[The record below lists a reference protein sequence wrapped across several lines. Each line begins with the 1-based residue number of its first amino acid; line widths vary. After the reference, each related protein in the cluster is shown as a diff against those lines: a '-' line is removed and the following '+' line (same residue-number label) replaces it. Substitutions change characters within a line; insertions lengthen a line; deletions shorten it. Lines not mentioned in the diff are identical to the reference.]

1 MTEKE
6 QNQLA
11 FYSSFYD
18 LVWESGWIN
27 DDTTYDL
34 ARQAEQES
42 GFNAFGEEVER
53 ETGQWRVKSGEM
65 YWTGWGEDGTHP
77 TFTLDTDPFAL
88 KDVPTFDSKRK
99 AEDIAAIFGG
109 DVEEVGDD
117 E

>member
-11 FYSSFYD
+11 FYSSFYSTI
-18 LVWESGWIN
+18 WESGWLSY
-27 DDTTYDL
+27 DTKQGL
-34 ARQAEQES
+34 MEEAEQKC

-53 ETGQWRVKSGEM
+53 EIGLWRVKTGEM

-77 TFTLDTDPFAL
+77 TFTLDTAPDSLA
-88 KDVPTFDSKRK
+88 DAPTFNNKRK

-109 DVEEVGDD
+109 DVEKVEEGK
-117 E
+117 